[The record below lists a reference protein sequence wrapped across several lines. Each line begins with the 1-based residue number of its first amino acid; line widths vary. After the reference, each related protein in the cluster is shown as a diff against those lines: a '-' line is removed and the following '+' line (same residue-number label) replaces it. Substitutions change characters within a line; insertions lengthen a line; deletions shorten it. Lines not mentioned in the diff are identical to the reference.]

1 MPPVPLPLAF
11 IPSPPEIESM
21 PLNNA
26 CKSNAGGGG
35 GIGSPAYSPSATD
48 GVLHDEV
55 DKPLS
60 RSLDFSTAADVV
72 FALRTLR
79 FESDG
84 LLDAEDPDTAP
95 SAAAAAAA
103 AAAMGDV
110 GEDDPGMPS
119 G

>member
-1 MPPVPLPLAF
+1 MPAAPLPLAF
-11 IPSPPEIESM
+11 IPSPPEIESI

-35 GIGSPAYSPSATD
+35 IGSPAYSPSVTD

-60 RSLDFSTAADVV
+60 RSLDFSTVADAN

-84 LLDAEDPDTAP
+84 LLDAEDPDTTP

-103 AAAMGDV
+103 AVGDV